1 MHFVIQI
8 STFSKVCIIC
18 SDSDAEVALDKIE
31 LPPSSDEEEEDKESF
46 IQSAMRRPASTGSP
60 DSVARAPC
68 GAAVPKFQCW
78 SFFPAALLW
87 EVSQPSKIAAA
98 FCPSCPSC
106 VACFLPYF
114 IFRPRRWRRLGVGKR
129 TGCEAPRPSLSNDSV
144 GVDTYLDSKPKL
156 FGLFGPNLD

>member
-1 MHFVIQI
+1 MI
-8 STFSKVCIIC
+8 SWKYSRKISCSENYAHCTLKTYFGAQCAVSRGGGGVLRLSSLGSARVRLPQRGGRPRPSPCSILPLQTTCESKLLQACIYHYL
-18 SDSDAEVALDKIE
+18 SGFLSLSRRE
-31 LPPSSDEEEEDKESF
+31 
-46 IQSAMRRPASTGSP
+46 RRPASTGSP

-78 SFFPAALLW
+78 PFFPAALLW

-114 IFRPRRWRRLGVGKR
+114 IFRPRR
-129 TGCEAPRPSLSNDSV
+129 
-144 GVDTYLDSKPKL
+144 
-156 FGLFGPNLD
+156 